1 MTAQRHGAVESGIR
15 RLDHLTT
22 ADVVVDGRRVS
33 YASGGTG
40 LPVLF
45 LHGWGLDHS
54 VYRSALRRLV
64 SRGCRVLA
72 PSMPGF
78 GTTAELPQRE
88 RSLGGYATWVA
99 KFLDAVGVTEPV
111 LVLGHS
117 FGGGV
122 ATRFAYDFTARTRYL
137 VLLNSVGDP
146 ASFPLTGVRG
156 LRSLSVADVGRQ
168 LRSLTK
174 ITLRSITSALA
185 AQEVFIANI
194 VRNPLVL
201 AQVAWIAM
209 SADLSVEMAELA
221 ERQLP
226 VLVLWSEQ
234 DGVIPMAAFD
244 TFCSAFGTD
253 GHVVG
258 GGHSWL
264 LANPDVFGEVLDNVI
279 HVQIAQHGMQTAT
292 ANTAQLRELLRPT
305 SVPKRI
311 VMALIDGV
319 SPLWVLSEHPTVLA
333 ADLAL
338 CYPKLR
344 PGEVRAV
351 ARVMPTPNTFRL
363 TVIAKDRRGL
373 LADTAATLASERISI
388 VAASVTTW
396 PKEGLALH
404 SMTVQS
410 ETGFDDRRWE
420 TIGVRLREMALGR
433 PPFDWYLPSG
443 RATVTQTGEA
453 SGQSVVRVTAPDRLG
468 LLSSVSRWF
477 ADHDISIEAADIH
490 TMNGVVR
497 DVFLVDG
504 EFDIAELE
512 RHLSGP
518 SPTVSSRVVDML
530 SSLLPCRRSLFR

>member
-1 MTAQRHGAVESGIR
+1 MTAQRQGRVDSGTR

-22 ADVVVDGRRVS
+22 AEVTVDGRRVS
-33 YASGGTG
+33 YASGGAG
-40 LPVLF
+40 LPVVF

-54 VYRSALRRLV
+54 VYRPALRRLV
-64 SRGCRVLA
+64 TRGCHVIA
-72 PSMPGF
+72 PSLPGF
-78 GTTAELPQRE
+78 GNTAELPPKQ
-88 RSLGGYATWVA
+88 RSLEGYAAWVA
-99 KFLDAVGVTEPV
+99 QFLEELEVEEPV

-122 ATRFAYDFTARTRYL
+122 ATRFAYDFTDRVRYL

-146 ASFPLTGVRG
+146 SSFPLTGVRRLKSFG
-156 LRSLSVADVGRQ
+156 LADAARQ
-168 LRSLTK
+168 VRNLTK
-174 ITLRSITSALA
+174 ITPRSITSAIA
-185 AQEVFIANI
+185 AQEAFVTNI
-194 VRNPLVL
+194 VRNPMAL

-209 SADLSVEMAELA
+209 SADLSFEMSELA
-221 ERQLP
+221 ERHLP

-253 GHVVG
+253 GHVVS

-279 HVQIAQHGMQTAT
+279 QVQITEHGSQTAT
-292 ANTAQLRELLRPT
+292 ANTGQLRELLRPT
-305 SVPKRI
+305 SVPRRV
-311 VMALIDGV
+311 VMALLDGV
-319 SPLWVLSEHPTVLA
+319 SPLWVMSEAPAVLA

-338 CYPKLR
+338 CHPRLR

-351 ARVMPTPNTFRL
+351 ARAMPAPNTFRL
-363 TVIAKDRRGL
+363 TVVAKDRRGL

-396 PKEGLALH
+396 PDEGLALH
-404 SMTVQS
+404 SMTVHS
-410 ETGFDDRRWE
+410 DTGFDEQRWS
-420 TIGVRLREMALGR
+420 TIGERLREMASGR
-433 PPFDWYLPSG
+433 PPLDWYLPTG
-443 RATVTQTGEA
+443 RASVSRTGEA
-453 SGQSVVRVTAPDRLG
+453 DGKSVVRVTAPDRLG

-477 ADHDISIEAADIH
+477 ADHEVSIEAADIH
-490 TMNGVVR
+490 TTNGVVR

-504 EFDIAELE
+504 EFDIGDLE

-518 SPTVSSRVVDML
+518 SPTITSRFVGAFG
-530 SSLLPCRRSLFR
+530 SLLPCLHLRC